1 MARPIANDIF
11 FPALEALLREGK
23 SVSFT
28 PRGTSMRPFIEGG
41 RDSVTVSPLAGSVRV
56 GDIVLAHVGDDYI
69 LHRIYQIAPPADL
82 PHTQQYTN
90 PQRTEQ
96 YTNPQHTQQYTKY
109 QHTEQY
115 TNLKLTDPHAAPQ
128 YILMGDGNIEQQ
140 ESCRAADI
148 LGRVTQITSP
158 SGKRTLPTRAALWR
172 HLLPLR
178 PLLLKIYKFFA

>member
-69 LHRIYQIAPPADL
+69 LHRIYRIAPPADL
-82 PHTQQYTN
+82 PHTEQYTTPQHTQQYTKH
-90 PQRTEQ
+90 QHTEQ
-96 YTNPQHTQQYTKY
+96 YTNPQHT
-109 QHTEQY
+109 
-115 TNLKLTDPHAAPQ
+115 NPHAAPQ

-158 SGKRTLPTRAALWR
+158 SGKRTLPSRATLWR

>member
-82 PHTQQYTN
+82 PHT
-90 PQRTEQ
+90 EQ
-96 YTNPQHTQQYTKY
+96 YTKHQHTEQYTKY
-109 QHTEQY
+109 QHTQQY
-115 TNLKLTDPHAAPQ
+115 TNPQLTNSHADPQ

-158 SGKRTLPTRAALWR
+158 SGKRTLPSRAPLWR
-172 HLLPLR
+172 HLLLLR